1 MVNEESRLELHSIQQ
16 RYRQQGFVA
25 IAEGG
30 QEGEQ
35 IVTSDLI
42 PAVSGMLLK
51 PIEDRRT
58 LGRLKQ
64 AASGG
69 SGNSM
74 KGAGKGQGAKG
85 SAGPWTRTTRQAY
98 SLP

>member
-1 MVNEESRLELHSIQQ
+1 VNEESRLELRPIQQ
-16 RYRQQGFVA
+16 RYRQKGFVA
-25 IAEGG
+25 IAKGV

-42 PAVSGMLLK
+42 PAVAGMLLK

-64 AASGG
+64 AASGS

-85 SAGPWTRTTRQAY
+85 AGAPQ
-98 SLP
+98 